1 MSNRAEH
8 HYVPVLKGKK
18 GEFDALGQLVSPQK
32 ERITPLVEISTLPW
46 DWDNDV
52 ASKTLEEHLD
62 SAVRQLASGWGI
74 GLPVWIDTLWLDPGD
89 QANGKPALEHLFDL
103 ARSEIV
109 ALPVGGPGRPPSHTA
124 SVAAVH
130 GSDGRGAVL
139 RLDPEDLGDPG
150 ALTASIDA
158 WMAAVGVTPSS
169 VDLVVDF
176 NEVTPSLAGTVTLTA
191 SLLIPTL
198 PYLSDWRSFTL
209 AAGGFPVDLTGVEA
223 ETVQRLARCDYGIW
237 QTVVSRTLPRL
248 PAFGDYAINHP
259 SLSDIDPRT
268 MRPSATIRY
277 TADDIWV
284 IVKGRWVTRYGYEQF
299 NAGSATLMTLP
310 EWEGQTHCAGCQFI
324 HACAAGGSTGNLTV
338 WRRVGTVHHLM
349 HTAAQF
355 ANFP

>member
-1 MSNRAEH
+1 MSNRPEH

-18 GEFDALGQLVSPQK
+18 GEFDALGQLGPPQK
-32 ERITPLVEISTLPW
+32 ERVTPLVEITTLPW

-52 ASKTLEEHLD
+52 ATKTLEDHLD
-62 SAVRQLASGWGI
+62 SAVRQLASGWRADRP
-74 GLPVWIDTLWLDPGD
+74 LWIDTLWLGPGD

-103 ARSEIV
+103 AHGEIL

-124 SVAAVH
+124 SVAAVQ
-130 GSDGRGAVL
+130 GSDRRGVVL

-158 WMAAVGVTPSS
+158 WMAAVGVTPDSA
-169 VDLVVDF
+169 DLVVDF

-191 SLLIPTL
+191 SLLVPTL

-209 AAGGFPVDLTGVEA
+209 AAGGFPVDLAGVEA
-223 ETVQRLARCDYGIW
+223 ETVRRLPRCDYGIW

-277 TADDIWV
+277 TADDTWV

-299 NAGSATLMTLP
+299 NTGSAMLMTLP
-310 EWEGQTHCAGCQFI
+310 EWEGQTHCAGCEFI

-338 WRRVGTVHHLM
+338 WRRVGTAHHLT
-349 HTAAQF
+349 HTAAQL
-355 ANFP
+355 ANLP